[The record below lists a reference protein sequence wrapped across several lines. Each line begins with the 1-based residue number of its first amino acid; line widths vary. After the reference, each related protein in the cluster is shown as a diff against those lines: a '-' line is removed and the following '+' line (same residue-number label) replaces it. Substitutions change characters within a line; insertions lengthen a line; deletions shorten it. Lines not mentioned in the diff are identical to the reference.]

1 MDAFII
7 CNTKNT
13 KNNIINIP
21 KFIYFSSKII
31 YAPSENAFTFNSKLF
46 LCKASPAIDR
56 PRPVPSSLEEKP
68 NSKIIPFSI
77 YSSLIPGPLSI
88 KSIRIFSK
96 FVLYNFIFNSDF
108 FLEKF
113 NQYKLFS
120 TMLQIARTKSSLIIV
135 HSIFSNSKT
144 KLTFSNSLSKNTKDS
159 FITSIKFV
167 NFGFV
172 LFLLDNGS
180 IDLNNWLNLSL

>member
-1 MDAFII
+1 
-7 CNTKNT
+7 
-13 KNNIINIP
+13 
-21 KFIYFSSKII
+21 
-31 YAPSENAFTFNSKLF
+31 
-46 LCKASPAIDR
+46 
-56 PRPVPSSLEEKP
+56 
-68 NSKIIPFSI
+68 
-77 YSSLIPGPLSI
+77 
-88 KSIRIFSK
+88 
-96 FVLYNFIFNSDF
+96 
-108 FLEKF
+108 
-113 NQYKLFS
+113 
-120 TMLQIARTKSSLIIV
+120 MLQIARTKSSLIIV